1 MAAVKAR
8 LTSTSTSGIRAT
20 MSRSSARKSS
30 QGTARRARTGST
42 KHAENPPR
50 KATRSGPDLPVT

>member
-20 MSRSSARKSS
+20 MSRSSARRSW

-42 KHAENPPR
+42 KHAEKPPR
-50 KATRSGPDLPVT
+50 NATRSDPDFSVT